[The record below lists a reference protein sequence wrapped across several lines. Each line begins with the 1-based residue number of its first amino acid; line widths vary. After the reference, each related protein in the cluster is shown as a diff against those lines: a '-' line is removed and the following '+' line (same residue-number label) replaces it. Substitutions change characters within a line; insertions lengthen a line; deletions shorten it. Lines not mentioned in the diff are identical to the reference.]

1 MEGDQ
6 GAAISTKGG
15 GGQICFLDPLIKRW
29 KSSRRGKKEKNER
42 IKEESYKSARWKIV
56 KTPGS
61 RV

>member
-1 MEGDQ
+1 M
-6 GAAISTKGG
+6 
-15 GGQICFLDPLIKRW
+15 FLDPLIKRW
-29 KSSRRGKKEKNER
+29 KSSIRGKKEKNER